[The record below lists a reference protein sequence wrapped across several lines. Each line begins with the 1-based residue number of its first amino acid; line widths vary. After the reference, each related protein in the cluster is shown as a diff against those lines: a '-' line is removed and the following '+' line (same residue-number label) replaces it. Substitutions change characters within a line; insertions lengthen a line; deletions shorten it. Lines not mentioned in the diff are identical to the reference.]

1 MIESTTCSILE
12 RRNDLQAL
20 RFFESG
26 CLVSVK
32 RDAGRRKPWISAGV
46 ARSEAHRP
54 DNGAPP
60 DSMRITAAGTGLPDW
75 TGAVSNNW
83 AAVASL
89 PYSSLRA
96 IVGAHRSNMLED

>member
-1 MIESTTCSILE
+1 MTGKAFGFV
-12 RRNDLQAL
+12 RNAFLKAAL
-20 RFFESG
+20 AGGPRWARSRPWAWMRTSFS
-26 CLVSVK
+26 VSVK
-32 RDAGRRKPWISAGV
+32 RDAGRRKPWIAGGA

-83 AAVASL
+83 AAVA
-89 PYSSLRA
+89 
-96 IVGAHRSNMLED
+96 